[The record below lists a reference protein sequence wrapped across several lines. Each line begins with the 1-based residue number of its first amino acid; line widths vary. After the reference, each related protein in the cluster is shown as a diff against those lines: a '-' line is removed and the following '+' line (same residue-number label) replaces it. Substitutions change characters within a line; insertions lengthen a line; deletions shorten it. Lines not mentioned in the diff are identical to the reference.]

1 MTSKEVETSI
11 KSFERREAQRVS
23 AALDLIK
30 AGAYEAAICALT
42 DAKLYQGIAR
52 QYDYISDLMEVE
64 SHD

>member
-1 MTSKEVETSI
+1 MNAKDIETSI

-23 AALDLIK
+23 TALDLIK

-42 DAKLYQGIAR
+42 DAKLYQGLASE
-52 QYDYISDLMEVE
+52 YDYIRDLMEVE